1 MASALAAALV
11 AAASPATA
19 AKLPPPF
26 SSAAVRAQIQV
37 LRIHD
42 ERSRTCSARAPRKRA
57 GTVERQLNPVAC
69 EQPPRSRVGV
79 VSNLSGGLGS
89 LFGR

>member
-11 AAASPATA
+11 AAASPSTA
-19 AKLPPPF
+19 GKLPPPF
-26 SSAAVRAQIQV
+26 SNGAVRAQIQV
-37 LRIHD
+37 LRVHD

-69 EQPPRSRVGV
+69 EQPPRSRVGI
-79 VSNLSGGLGS
+79 VSSLNGGLSS
-89 LFGR
+89 LFGH